1 MFTVRVWTIEV
12 VMSFAGVEAMVR
24 SLSENEDAED
34 RSLSDIEGMEV
45 LVETLLLWSLA
56 DSVEVEA

>member
-1 MFTVRVWTIEV
+1 
-12 VMSFAGVEAMVR
+12 MSFAGVEAMVR

-45 LVETLLLWSLA
+45 LVEALLLWSLA
-56 DSVEVEA
+56 GSVEVEA